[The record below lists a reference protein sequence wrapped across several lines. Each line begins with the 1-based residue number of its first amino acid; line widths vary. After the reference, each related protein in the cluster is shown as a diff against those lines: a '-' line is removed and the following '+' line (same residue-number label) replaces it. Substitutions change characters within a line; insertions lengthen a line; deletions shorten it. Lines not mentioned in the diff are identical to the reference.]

1 MLSLRVAVLRAVAVL
16 PGRVGVDLRDKGVA
30 VLRAAVLRGKGAAVL
45 RAAAVLPGRVVML
58 LRGATVLPVRQR
70 PRTVHLRR
78 SYPRSNGDVWRT
90 FLGGERAFGC

>member
-16 PGRVGVDLRDKGVA
+16 PGRVGVDLRDKGV
-30 VLRAAVLRGKGAAVL
+30 AVL